1 MGQRGSRTVRVQQ
14 GSQPSFDGVDVGVQR
29 VGEHQGERKA
39 RLLIRG
45 GEQRKKVD
53 LAEGQSADLFGAGTL
68 TLAEVHLDDVARAEV
83 TFAFEAAG
91 A

>member
-1 MGQRGSRTVRVQQ
+1 MGSTTVTVRQ
-14 GSQPSFDGVDVGVQR
+14 GSQPTFDGVDVGVQR
-29 VGEHQGERKA
+29 VGEHEGALKA

-45 GEQRKKVD
+45 RGERTKVD
-53 LAEGQSADLFGAGTL
+53 LSEGQSADLFGAGTL
-68 TLAEVHLDDVARAEV
+68 TLAEVHLAEQTV

>member
-1 MGQRGSRTVRVQQ
+1 MGSTTVRVQQ

-29 VGEHQGERKA
+29 VGEHRGERKA

-45 GEQRKKVD
+45 REQRKKVD
-53 LAEGQSADLFGAGTL
+53 LAEGQSEDLFGTGLL
-68 TLAEVHLDDVARAEV
+68 TLAEVHLNDGARAEV
-83 TFAFEAAG
+83 TFAFEAAD